1 MIKKISF
8 AFLVVLALHF
18 SCTSLNYQ
26 KINVELP
33 GIATSNI
40 DQFQEIVISDF
51 LVEKETTDFDINQEL
66 IDSFSTELSKHFLGK
81 ITTKEMSWEDK
92 EVFPKEDFW
101 KSFVPDQEEALILTG
116 SVQYSEETRKAI
128 LEDRPA
134 RSEGY
139 YPTKKGL
146 AQRKFYT
153 LTLNLYLIK
162 AKTGEIFYSRD
173 FKESKG
179 YKNPKQTAIFAF
191 FDLIETVK
199 GKFIQNVV
207 GKEKLEQRYLLIS
220 E

>member
-18 SCTSLNYQ
+18 SCTSFDYQ

-33 GIATSNI
+33 GIATLDI

-51 LVEKETTDFDINQEL
+51 LVEKETKDFDINQEL

-81 ITTKEMSWEDK
+81 ISTKEMSWEEKDI
-92 EVFPKEDFW
+92 FHKEDFW

-116 SVQYSEETRKAI
+116 SVQYSEEIRKAI
-128 LEDRPA
+128 LEDHSSI
-134 RSEGY
+134 SERH

-153 LTLNLYLIK
+153 LILNLYLIK
-162 AKTGEIFYSRD
+162 AKTGEVFYTRD

-199 GKFIQNVV
+199 GKFLQNVV
-207 GKEKLEQRYLLIS
+207 GKKKLAQRYLIS